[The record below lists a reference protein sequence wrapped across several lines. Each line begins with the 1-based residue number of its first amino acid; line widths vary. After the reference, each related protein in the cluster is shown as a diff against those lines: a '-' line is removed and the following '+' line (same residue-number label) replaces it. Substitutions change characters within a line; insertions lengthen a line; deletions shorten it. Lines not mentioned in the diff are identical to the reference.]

1 MIMHRCRKTN
11 RRRGGLLIESMIAL
25 AVAAFLFMGAFA
37 SVAITRLQAAKVRDL
52 DMMLDFGHHY
62 LEVIRSL
69 PYDRIVPGYALNTLY
84 DGTRSVK
91 MPDGTTQKINV
102 AIPASGTTWYS
113 LSAANMLVFHPDL
126 VFISGRN
133 PEYKLNIETQVNVNG
148 NRARR
153 ISLSTRWDP
162 PLGRGAKQTMDMTV
176 TIYPEFR

>member
-1 MIMHRCRKTN
+1 MILNRCRKTH

-25 AVAAFLFMGAFA
+25 AVAALLFMGAFA
-37 SVAITRLQAAKVRDL
+37 AVGISRVQAAKVRVL

-84 DGTRSVK
+84 DGSRSVK

-126 VFISGRN
+126 VFLSGRN
-133 PEYKLNIETQVNVNG
+133 PEYKLNIETQVNMSG

-162 PLGRGAKQTMDMTV
+162 PLGRGAKQTMDMAIIV
-176 TIYPEFR
+176 YPEFR